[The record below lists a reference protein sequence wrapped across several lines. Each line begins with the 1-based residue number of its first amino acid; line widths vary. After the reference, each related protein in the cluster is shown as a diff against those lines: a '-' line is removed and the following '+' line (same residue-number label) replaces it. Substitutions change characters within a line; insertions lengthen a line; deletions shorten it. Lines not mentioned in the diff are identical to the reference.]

1 MTLVAGNVPQAEQV
15 PRARSGPFL
24 GLSALDRLTLLYV
37 AAASVLL
44 VAHVNNWRD
53 ARPTRW
59 ETECLIASHLLA
71 LLFALLAPVVRDRS
85 RTEDSFV
92 AEWYPVMVM
101 VGLYAGVGLLNTGA
115 SGSSTVAFDYVVQR
129 WELAVFGRQVAY
141 DWIRAMPSPGLSWVL
156 HLSYLSYYFLVVAAP
171 AGLWLLARRQAARQ
185 AIFAI
190 SLTFFACYLAFLLFP
205 VAGPLYEWPLPH
217 NAASEVWPARVV
229 HFLLTRA
236 DAWGSAFPSSHV
248 AASVVAT
255 IFAYRGSRRLGLV
268 LAVPTI
274 GIVFAVV
281 YGQIHYGVDA
291 LGGLAVALAV
301 AVVTPRL
308 CRGRCVRRCR
318 STGVWPSPSESEAPQ
333 AA

>member
-1 MTLVAGNVPQAEQV
+1 MASAS
-15 PRARSGPFL
+15 SGTNDGTTSVRLL
-24 GLSALDRLTLLYV
+24 GLTALDRLTLLYV
-37 AAASVLL
+37 LAASILL
-44 VAHVNNWRD
+44 AAHVANWRN

-59 ETECLIASHLLA
+59 ETECLIASHVLA
-71 LLFALLAPVVRDRS
+71 LAFALLAPIFRDRS
-85 RTEDSFV
+85 RSEDSFV

-101 VGLYAGVGLLNTGA
+101 AGLYAGVGLLNTGA
-115 SGSSTVAFDYVVQR
+115 GGPTIAFDAVVQR
-129 WELAVFGRQVAY
+129 WDLAVFGRQVSY
-141 DWIRAMPSPGLSWVL
+141 DWIRAMPSPALSWAL
-156 HLSYLSYYFLVVAAP
+156 HLSYLSYYFLVIAAP
-171 AGLWLLARRQAARQ
+171 AGLWLLGRRRAARQ

-205 VAGPLYEWPLPH
+205 VAGPLYEWPLPA
-217 NAASEVWPARVV
+217 NAATAVWPARVV
-229 HFLLTRA
+229 HFLLERA

-255 IFAYRGSRRLGLV
+255 IFAFRGSRRLGLV
-268 LAVPTI
+268 LAVPTV

-318 STGVWPSPSESEAPQ
+318 STGVWRSPSESEAPR

>member
-1 MTLVAGNVPQAEQV
+1 MTMAAGEQRGPVTVAPPGGS
-15 PRARSGPFL
+15 RFL

-37 AAASVLL
+37 AVASVLL
-44 VAHVNNWRD
+44 VAHVANWRD

-59 ETECLIASHLLA
+59 ETECLVASHILA
-71 LLFALLAPVVRDRS
+71 LMFALVAPIVRDRS

-101 VGLYAGVGLLNTGA
+101 VGLYAGVGLLNSGATGA
-115 SGSSTVAFDYVVQR
+115 TVAFDGVVQR
-129 WELAVFGRQVAY
+129 WELAVFGRQVSY
-141 DWIRAMPSPGLSWVL
+141 DWIRMMPSPTLSWFL
-156 HLSYLSYYFLVVAAP
+156 HLSYLSYYFLVIAAP
-171 AGLWLLARRQAARQ
+171 AWLWHLGRRQAARQ

-190 SLTFFACYLAFLLFP
+190 SLTFFACYVIFLLFP
-205 VAGPLYEWPLPH
+205 VAGPLYAWPLPV
-217 NAASEVWPARVV
+217 NAASTVWPARVV
-229 HFLLTRA
+229 HVLLEHG

-255 IFAYRGSRRLGLV
+255 IFAWRGSRKLGLV
-268 LAVPTI
+268 LAIPTI
-274 GIVFAVV
+274 GILFAVV

-291 LGGLAVALAV
+291 LGGLGVALLV

-308 CRGRCVRRCR
+308 CRGRCIRRSR
-318 STGVWPSPSESEAPQ
+318 STGAWPSRSGSEEIR

>member
-1 MTLVAGNVPQAEQV
+1 MTSAAGEMRESSPPPGIPA
-15 PRARSGPFL
+15 GPFL

-59 ETECLIASHLLA
+59 ETECLIASHVLA
-71 LLFALLAPVVRDRS
+71 LVFALLAPIVRNRS
-85 RTEDSFV
+85 RSEDSFV

-101 VGLYAGVGLLNTGA
+101 IGLYAGVGLLNTGA
-115 SGSSTVAFDYVVQR
+115 GGSTVAFDGVVQR
-129 WELAVFGRQVAY
+129 WEMAVFGRQVAY
-141 DWIRAMPSPGLSWVL
+141 DWIRAMPSPALSWVL
-156 HLSYLSYYFLVVAAP
+156 HLSYLSYYFLVIAAP
-171 AGLWLLARRQAARQ
+171 AGLWLLGRRQAARQ

-190 SLTFFACYLAFLLFP
+190 SLTFFACYFAFLVFP
-205 VAGPLYEWPLPH
+205 VAGPLYAWPLPA
-217 NAASEVWPARVV
+217 NAATAVWPARVV
-229 HFLLTRA
+229 HALLGRA

-255 IFAYRGSRRLGLV
+255 IFAFRGSRRLGAV
-268 LAVPTI
+268 LAVPTV
-274 GIVFAVV
+274 GIFFAVV

-291 LGGLAVALAV
+291 LGGLALALAV

-308 CRGRCVRRCR
+308 CRGRCVRRSR
-318 STGVWPSPSESEAPQ
+318 TMRAWRSPSESAEIR